1 MKEIVLNFVSI
12 LAIVVGLALALQ
24 YYFCTLTV
32 TGCEPRPFT
41 AFIGVPLLAV
51 GLTRFYMR
59 SRFYK
64 KNSK

>member
-1 MKEIVLNFVSI
+1 MKEIVLNFLSI
-12 LAIVVGLALALQ
+12 LAIVAGLALALE
-24 YYFCTLTV
+24 YYFCAFTI
-32 TGCEPRPFT
+32 TGCEAHPFT

-64 KNSK
+64 KNSN